1 MSDQFVF
8 YEDNKDEF
16 KMWQGLKGPY
26 YTPYVDEDGNLS
38 WTNNGGLPNPATV
51 NIKGV
56 PGTGLE
62 IKGIVETVSA
72 LPATAASGD
81 VYLVGSEPPYDGYLY
96 ADGGWTYIGVVGV
109 GENGRGIASITKTST
124 VGLVDTYTI
133 EYTDGINPTTFTVT
147 NGANGQDGDP
157 GVGVPTGGTAGQILA
172 KASGTDYDTEWVN
185 QSAGVDPAT
194 ATPLMD
200 GTAAVGTATAYA
212 REDHRHP
219 SDTAKQ
225 DALVSGTNIKTVN
238 GQSLLGSGNLAAIPT
253 GGAAGKALVKASATN
268 YDVTWGDAG
277 GALWFTAVA
286 VSATTGDIAT
296 ISNSAITADHV
307 LGRIEWANPSY
318 ITTDVTWTTS
328 AGSLVLNGTAS
339 AATTANILLVLKNN

>member
-1 MSDQFVF
+1 MSDQFIF

-62 IKGIVETVSA
+62 IKGIVESVSA
-72 LPATAASGD
+72 LPATAAAGD

-96 ADGGWTYIGVVGV
+96 VDGGWTYIGVVGV
-109 GENGRGIASITKTST
+109 GENGRGIVSITKTST

-133 EYTDGINPTTFTVT
+133 EYTDGVNPTTFTVT
-147 NGANGQDGDP
+147 NGANGDP

-172 KASGTDYDTEWVN
+172 KASGTDYDTEWMN

-200 GTAAVGTATAYA
+200 GTGAVGSSAKYA
-212 REDHRHP
+212 REDHVHP

-253 GGAAGKALVKASATN
+253 GGAAGKALVKASGTD

-296 ISNSAITADHV
+296 ISNSEITADHV
-307 LGRIEWANPSY
+307 LGRIEWTKPSA

-339 AATTANILLVLKNN
+339 SATTANILLVLKNN

>member
-62 IKGIVETVSA
+62 IKGIVETVSE

-81 VYLVGSEPPYDGYLY
+81 VYLVGTEPPYDGYLY

-133 EYTDGINPTTFTVT
+133 EYTDGVNPTTFTVT

-200 GTAAVGTATAYA
+200 GTGAVGSSAKYA
-212 REDHRHP
+212 REDHVHP

-238 GQSLLGSGNLAAIPT
+238 GQSLLGSGDLEIDTSDGLRFFN
-253 GGAAGKALVKASATN
+253 
-268 YDVTWGDAG
+268 
-277 GALWFTAVA
+277 TAVA
-286 VSATTGDIAT
+286 TSAFVADQTYADYGYRAAVALTGVTSTMIPEIIFGVTDAT
-296 ISNSAITADHV
+296 SGIFAPVAECYNGGVYLYANDVPSAAITIPTIICW
-307 LGRIEWANPSY
+307 RAN
-318 ITTDVTWTTS
+318 
-328 AGSLVLNGTAS
+328 A
-339 AATTANILLVLKNN
+339 

>member
-26 YTPYVDEDGNLS
+26 YTPYVDENGNLS

-51 NIKGV
+51 NIKGA

-62 IKGIVETVSA
+62 IKGIVESVSA

-96 ADGGWTYIGVVGV
+96 VDGGWTYIGVVGV
-109 GENGRGIASITKTST
+109 GENGRGIVSITKTGTS
-124 VGLVDTYTI
+124 GLVDTYTI
-133 EYTDGINPTTFTVT
+133 TYTDGINPTTFTVT
-147 NGANGQDGDP
+147 NGAPGSP
-157 GVGVPTGGTAGQILA
+157 GVGVPTGGTTGQILA

-200 GTAAVGTATAYA
+200 GTGAVGSSAKYA

-277 GALWFTAVA
+277 GALWFTGVT
-286 VSATTGDIAT
+286 VSATTGDIVT
-296 ISNSAITADHV
+296 ITDSAITADHV
-307 LGRIEWANPSY
+307 LGRIEWTNPSA
-318 ITTDVTWTTS
+318 ISTNVTWTT
-328 AGSLVLNGTAS
+328 ANGSLVLNGTCTS
-339 AATTANILLVLKNN
+339 ATTANIVLVKKNN

>member
-26 YTPYVDEDGNLS
+26 YAPYVDEDGNLS

-62 IKGIVETVSA
+62 IKGIVKTVSA

-157 GVGVPTGGTAGQILA
+157 GVGVPTGGTAGQVLA
-172 KASGTDYDTEWVN
+172 KASGTDYDTNWVN

-194 ATPLMD
+194 VTPLMD
-200 GTAAVGTATAYA
+200 GTGAVGSSAKYA
-212 REDHRHP
+212 REDHVHP
-219 SDTAKQ
+219 SDTTKQ
-225 DALVSGTNIKTVN
+225 DTLVSGTNIKTVN
-238 GQSLLGSGNLAAIPT
+238 GASLLGSGNIAT
-253 GGAAGKALVKASATN
+253 GNGFTVTLASASWSNNAQTVSN
-268 YDVTWGDAG
+268 AMFLASGYAYIVSPASTSFSDYGTSQIYADDVTVDGSMTFHCVDVPSSN
-277 GALWFTAVA
+277 LTVNVVRVVA
-286 VSATTGDIAT
+286 S
-296 ISNSAITADHV
+296 
-307 LGRIEWANPSY
+307 
-318 ITTDVTWTTS
+318 
-328 AGSLVLNGTAS
+328 
-339 AATTANILLVLKNN
+339 

>member
-1 MSDQFVF
+1 MSDQFIF

-62 IKGIVETVSA
+62 IKGIVESVSA
-72 LPATAASGD
+72 LPASAASGS
-81 VYLVGSEPPYDGYLY
+81 VYLVGTEPPYDGYLY

-109 GENGRGIASITKTST
+109 GENGRGIVRITKTST

-147 NGANGQDGDP
+147 NGADGDP
-157 GVGVPTGGTAGQILA
+157 GVGVPTGGTAGQLLA

-200 GTAAVGTATAYA
+200 GTGAVGSSAKYA
-212 REDHRHP
+212 REDHVHP

-225 DALVSGTNIKTVN
+225 DTLVSGTNIKTLN
-238 GQSLLGSGNLAAIPT
+238 GQSILGSGNIAAIPT

-277 GALWFTAVA
+277 GALWFTNVA
-286 VSATTGDIAT
+286 ISATTGDIAT
-296 ISNSAITADHV
+296 ISDSAITADHV

-318 ITTDVTWTTS
+318 ITTDVTWTTAS
-328 AGSLVLNGTAS
+328 GSFKLNGTCTS
-339 AATTANILLVLKNN
+339 ATTCNIVLVKKNN

>member
-38 WTNNGGLPNPATV
+38 WTNNGGLTNPATV

-81 VYLVGSEPPYDGYLY
+81 VYLVGSEPPYDGYLF

-109 GENGRGIASITKTST
+109 GENGRGIVSITKTST

-200 GTAAVGTATAYA
+200 GTGAVGSSAKYA
-212 REDHRHP
+212 REDHVHP

-238 GQSLLGSGNLAAIPT
+238 GASLLGSGNIAT
-253 GGAAGKALVKASATN
+253 GNAFTVTLASASWSNNAQTVSN
-268 YDVTWGDAG
+268 ALFLASGYSYIVSPASASFAAYAQAEIYADDVT
-277 GALWFTAVA
+277 
-286 VSATTGDIAT
+286 
-296 ISNSAITADHV
+296 
-307 LGRIEWANPSY
+307 
-318 ITTDVTWTTS
+318 TD
-328 AGSLVLNGTAS
+328 GSMIFHC
-339 AATTANILLVLKNN
+339 TTAPTSDLTVNIARVVAS

>member
-1 MSDQFVF
+1 MSDQFIF

-62 IKGIVETVSA
+62 IKGIVESVSA
-72 LPATAASGD
+72 LPASAASGS
-81 VYLVGSEPPYDGYLY
+81 VYLVGTEPPYDGYLY

-109 GENGRGIASITKTST
+109 GENGRGIVRITKTST

-147 NGANGQDGDP
+147 NGADGDP
-157 GVGVPTGGTAGQILA
+157 GVGVPTGGTAGQLLA

-200 GTAAVGTATAYA
+200 GTGAVGSSAKYA
-212 REDHRHP
+212 REDHVHP

-225 DALVSGTNIKTVN
+225 DTLVSGTNIKTLN
-238 GQSLLGSGNLAAIPT
+238 GQSILGSGNIAAIPT

-277 GALWFTAVA
+277 GALWFTNVA
-286 VSATTGDIAT
+286 ISATTGDIAT
-296 ISNSAITADHV
+296 ISNSAITANHV
-307 LGRIEWANPSY
+307 LGHIEWANPSA

-328 AGSLVLNGTAS
+328 AGSLVLNGTAAS
-339 AATTANILLVLKNN
+339 ATTANILLVLKNN

>member
-62 IKGIVETVSA
+62 IKGIVESVSA
-72 LPATAASGD
+72 LPASAASGS
-81 VYLVGSEPPYDGYLY
+81 VYLVGTEPPYDGYLF

-109 GENGRGIASITKTST
+109 GENGRGIVSITKTGT

-147 NGANGQDGDP
+147 NGANGQNGDP
-157 GVGVPTGGTAGQILA
+157 GVGVPTGGTAGQVLA
-172 KASGTDYDTEWVN
+172 KASGTDYDTNWVN

-200 GTAAVGTATAYA
+200 GTGAVGSSAKYA
-212 REDHRHP
+212 REDHVHP

-225 DALVSGTNIKTVN
+225 DALVSGTSIKTVN
-238 GQSLLGSGNLAAIPT
+238 GQSILGSGNLAT
-253 GGAAGKALVKASATN
+253 GNAFTVTLASASWSNNAQTVSN
-268 YDVTWGDAG
+268 ALFLASGYSYIVSPASASFAAYSEAQIYADDVTTDGQMTFHCENAPSADLTVNIARV
-277 GALWFTAVA
+277 VA
-286 VSATTGDIAT
+286 S
-296 ISNSAITADHV
+296 
-307 LGRIEWANPSY
+307 
-318 ITTDVTWTTS
+318 
-328 AGSLVLNGTAS
+328 
-339 AATTANILLVLKNN
+339 